1 MLEVLLGG
9 LDLREE
15 AAAEAL
21 GMKDGRGRTALNF
34 AAKKGD
40 LRAAKALVEKVET
53 FYKLRGNLMSVKNI
67 VLTGSGRGRSFFRPG
82 LLGRGRAGGGAGEVP

>member
-21 GMKDGRGRTALNF
+21 RMKDGRGRTALNF

-40 LRAAKALVEKVET
+40 LRAAKALVEKVEMCC
-53 FYKLRGNLMSVKNI
+53 KLRGNLMSVKKI
-67 VLTGSGRGRSFFRPG
+67 PGSGRGRSFFRPG